1 MPFYANTTYK
11 ESFDPRATKYK
22 VPELD
27 NLPHKLI
34 LFCNKSKYFIFFRG
48 PLP

>member
-11 ESFDPRATKYK
+11 DSYDPRTTKYK

-27 NLPHKLI
+27 NLPHK
-34 LFCNKSKYFIFFRG
+34 FYF
-48 PLP
+48 LVL